1 MANLVGRTF
10 RATLASACPAP
21 ADRII
26 DAVGSSAQRDIGRA
40 LLLADRAARRWAA
53 SALAVERRVA
63 ENSLHLFPQL
73 HDPESARALHSAALN
88 ERRVDVLSDA
98 LYDILSG
105 HLVPHSSGSGLTV
118 RCSCSVDRRE
128 GADEE
133 RKDPGGVD
141 RLV

>member
-1 MANLVGRTF
+1 MLGRPVCAMGF
-10 RATLASACPAP
+10 EP
-21 ADRII
+21 DRGHVRIPS
-26 DAVGSSAQRDIGRA
+26 G
-40 LLLADRAARRWAA
+40 
-53 SALAVERRVA
+53 
-63 ENSLHLFPQL
+63 
-73 HDPESARALHSAALN
+73 
-88 ERRVDVLSDA
+88 
-98 LYDILSG
+98 G